1 MAALL
6 KKHPC
11 QVGRICEQ
19 LQGRQLPNS
28 LRHLIWS
35 LRLQR
40 NNPDSIHSHEDL
52 NTEMEEIRSQFEMS
66 LLGGL
71 KELGVSSTIQSP
83 IARVIQHAVTEA
95 YKYRPGL
102 HSELV
107 SEMQMKQAVEA
118 LNVLYVYN
126 RSYEPQYALLVYP
139 LIVTV
144 HNEQKDASMM
154 LFCYLCCCQIKM
166 RWILSKVI
174 VIHTSFTEI
183 ILPEGNFNDAK

>member
-6 KKHPC
+6 KKHPS

-35 LRLQR
+35 MRLQR
-40 NNPDSIHSHEDL
+40 NNPDSIHSLEDL

-66 LLGGL
+66 LSWGL
-71 KELGVSSTIQSP
+71 KELGVSSTVHSP
-83 IARVIQHAVTEA
+83 IAGVIKHAVTEA

-126 RSYEPQYALLVYP
+126 RSYEPQHALLVYP

-144 HNEQKDASMM
+144 QNEHKDAGTCMM
-154 LFCYLCCCQIKM
+154 FVCCIQIEM

-174 VIHTSFTEI
+174 VVHTSFTMTS
-183 ILPEGNFNDAK
+183 LPEGDFNGAK